1 MPQSLFT
8 PIRSLGAAL
17 ALAALPFVT
26 LAPAQA
32 ASAAPA
38 VIDGRAGLLQ
48 ACPQAAEQLQEVLR
62 HHVLRRGEQGRMAVR
77 FTLQDGRVSAVE
89 TRDGPAR
96 YQPYVR
102 LAVAGLQCSGGTQQH
117 SFEIDFRRA

>member
-1 MPQSLFT
+1 MPQSIFT
-8 PIRSLGAAL
+8 PFRSLSAAL
-17 ALAALPFVT
+17 ALVALPFAT
-26 LAPAQA
+26 LAQPQL
-32 ASAAPA
+32 
-38 VIDGRAGLLQ
+38 DGRAALLQ
-48 ACPQAAEQLQEVLR
+48 ACPQAAEQLQETLR

-77 FTLQDGRVSAVE
+77 FTLQDGLISAVE
-89 TRDGPAR
+89 ARDGPVR